1 MLGYD
6 FSHWN
11 SDKQFNE
18 KMPSAQFFFH
28 KASEGMYNNDPCC
41 ISRLKAT
48 TKPCGV
54 YHVVVPKKNSWEN
67 EFENF
72 CAVLDRIFSFRKVG
86 IALDLE
92 NSSNYV
98 PYDSGEEVLVWLFN
112 MVTALKNRY
121 GQPVILY
128 MGDLY
133 PDQWYRDLEDAGAV
147 FWIARWGKNP
157 THKCHFWQSADN
169 LNGEKLD
176 VDQTMV
182 SDEEALRC
190 LGEASIEKYPQKMV
204 TEEQLQSAL
213 RVIARAVWQG
223 RFGMG
228 KERKDLI
235 YKAVQNCVNNL
246 GKDW

>member
-18 KMPSAQFFFH
+18 KLPSAQFFFH
-28 KASEGMYNNDPCC
+28 KSSEGMYNQDPCC
-41 ISRLKAT
+41 IARLKST

-54 YHVVVPKKNSWEN
+54 YHVVVPKKNAWEN

-72 CAVLDRIFSFRKVG
+72 CAVLDRIFSFRKCG

-92 NSSNYV
+92 NSSSYV
-98 PYDSGEEVLVWLFN
+98 PYDSGEDILVWLFN

-147 FWIARWGKNP
+147 FWIARWGKTP
-157 THKCHFWQSADN
+157 KHKCHFWQSADN
-169 LNGEKLD
+169 LNGEKID
-176 VDQTMV
+176 VDQSMV
-182 SDEEALRC
+182 SDEEVRRC
-190 LGEASIEKYPQKMV
+190 LGDVTKYPMKTV
-204 TEEQLQSAL
+204 TEEEIQAAL
-213 RVIARAVWQG
+213 RVIARSIWQG

-228 KERKDLI
+228 KERKELI
-235 YKAVQNCVNNL
+235 YKAVQNCVNDI
-246 GKDW
+246 GKEG